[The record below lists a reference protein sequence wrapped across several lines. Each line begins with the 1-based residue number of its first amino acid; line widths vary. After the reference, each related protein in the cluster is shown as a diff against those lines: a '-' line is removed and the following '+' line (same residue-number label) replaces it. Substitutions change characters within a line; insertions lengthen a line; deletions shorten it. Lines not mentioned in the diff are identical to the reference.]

1 MIKVICLPIVANR
14 EGPHPLHSGFGK
26 QAVHLAGGSPGRSI
40 TGSVQ
45 GWDLKFN
52 RRPGLE
58 GFILAPV
65 RVKLVQTVVVTD
77 TQLWAAIA
85 VTLMAPR
92 IRSCSSHHALNRQA
106 LCQQLWGT
114 FQAADAAAPKSRPGP
129 DLQYRRARLRFR

>member
-1 MIKVICLPIVANR
+1 MKDPTRCILDSANR
-14 EGPHPLHSGFGK
+14 PFTWQEARLVVRSRVPFR
-26 QAVHLAGGSPGRSI
+26 AGILSS
-40 TGSVQ
+40 TG
-45 GWDLKFN
+45 DLDWKVSSWHF
-52 RRPGLE
+52 P
-58 GFILAPV
+58 
-65 RVKLVQTVVVTD
+65 RVKLVQTEVATD